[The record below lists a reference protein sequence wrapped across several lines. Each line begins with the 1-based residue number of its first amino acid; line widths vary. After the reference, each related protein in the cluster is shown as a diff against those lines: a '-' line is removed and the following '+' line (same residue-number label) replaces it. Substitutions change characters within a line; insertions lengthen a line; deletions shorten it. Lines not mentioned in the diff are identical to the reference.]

1 MKDEI
6 DWLHRFLNASVFG
19 PPPSE
24 IQRAHEIVDRLVSPE
39 AASADA
45 ERYRY
50 LKTFAM
56 PRYIVLVKSGD
67 TASLYREEP
76 VTVVHSSWDELDRA
90 LDNSRPSSSQP
101 QPDQESR

>member
-39 AASADA
+39 GRAIAA
-45 ERYRY
+45 
-50 LKTFAM
+50 LKVVRAM
-56 PRYIVLVKSGD
+56 IRREQIEHAIVDMQRPDVGLGAWLD
-67 TASLYREEP
+67 EHLP
-76 VTVVHSSWDELDRA
+76 QHSSE
-90 LDNSRPSSSQP
+90 
-101 QPDQESR
+101 ESK